1 VRDRSLLT
9 FCRSVTGCCPRVGG
23 REGAFRNSDSPRNT
37 SFVKSRRAACR
48 SIALNRGGVPRW
60 PKCTASRSL
69 PLVKLRHGRYVFLKA
84 CSYGAHPMLSTLGL
98 WRMTAIAAVVAAG
111 LGIETVWGAQQ
122 DKAIPPEIQTL
133 GGGDT
138 RNVGG
143 GDARNGPRH
152 HDYFVPDPCKILDFF
167 RGLCPWQHGRPW
179 AL

>member
-1 VRDRSLLT
+1 MSTDPKRWGRSL
-9 FCRSVTGCCPRVGG
+9 
-23 REGAFRNSDSPRNT
+23 
-37 SFVKSRRAACR
+37 
-48 SIALNRGGVPRW
+48 
-60 PKCTASRSL
+60 SRSGRTPSKAKCSRCSKAMVV